1 MNIVTSMRVACGLLC
16 LTLVNAG
23 AFAQAGDAAPVA
35 PPPPAAAE
43 AAGGKTFD
51 IWEFAIAG
59 NTTLESRVIE
69 KTVYPFLGPGR
80 TVGDVEKARA
90 ALEKR
95 YQDEGYGTVAV
106 NIPEQDVVQGLVRLE
121 VIEGKVDRLIVS
133 GATYFSPDRIRAG
146 APSLAQGSVPLLP
159 QVQKELV
166 QLNAGSSDRR
176 ITPVL
181 RPGRYPGTLEAELK
195 VDDELP
201 VHGSLEVNNRYTR
214 DTTRTR
220 ATATLS
226 YDNLWQRQHS
236 ASIGY
241 QTAPENTDDVT
252 VLFGTYSARLP
263 DSAWLMSAYYV
274 DSDTAV
280 STVGTLG
287 VLGTGQIAG
296 LRFIRPL
303 APLAGGFQRL
313 TLGIDYK
320 DFEESI
326 ALTGNQPSIET
337 PINYGILSAGWG
349 LTLVNDTSTTEL
361 NLLGVFGPR
370 FLGNEPDEFASKRSG
385 AKPSFAYLG
394 LSLGHER
401 ELWADTR
408 LRFDAS
414 LQAADSPLIS
424 NEQFAFGGAGSV
436 RGYLESQ
443 QFVDD
448 GLFAQLEF
456 LSPDWG
462 KTLPGFSS
470 VRLFAFLDAG
480 AGLLQDPQPEQ
491 SYRFLLWSTGVGL
504 RAALWRR
511 LTAEVEWAQPLRD
524 SDDGSV
530 QSGDSRWHFNT
541 RVAF

>member
-1 MNIVTSMRVACGLLC
+1 MNLLSLMRVSSGMLWLALGAP
-16 LTLVNAG
+16 T
-23 AFAQAGDAAPVA
+23 AFAQAGDTAPDAVSAPVT
-35 PPPPAAAE
+35 AE
-43 AAGGKTFD
+43 ADAGKTFD
-51 IWEFAIAG
+51 IWEFAVAG
-59 NTTLESRVIE
+59 NTTLDSRVIE

-80 TVGDVEKARA
+80 TVRDVDQARA

-95 YQDEGYGTVAV
+95 YQDAGYGTVVV

-121 VIEGKVDRLIVS
+121 VIEGKVDRLFVS

-166 QLNAGSSDRR
+166 RLNAGSSDRR

-195 VDDELP
+195 VDDKLP

-263 DSAWLMSAYYV
+263 NSAWLMSGYYV

-287 VLGTGQIAG
+287 VLGKGQIAG

-303 APLAGGFQRL
+303 SPLAGGFQRV
-313 TLGIDYK
+313 TLGIDFK
-320 DFEESI
+320 DFDESI

-337 PINYGILSAGWG
+337 PIDYGIVSAGWG
-349 LTLVNDTSTTEL
+349 LTLVGEGRTSEL
-361 NLLGVFGPR
+361 NLLGVLGPR
-370 FLGNEPDEFASKRSG
+370 FLGNEAGEFANKRSG

-394 LSLGHER
+394 LNLAHER
-401 ELWADTR
+401 ELWAETR

-414 LQAADSPLIS
+414 VQIADSPLIS
-424 NEQFAFGGAGSV
+424 NEQFAFGGAGTV

-448 GLFAQLEF
+448 GLFAQLEL

-462 KTLPGFSS
+462 EVLPGFSS
-470 VRLFAFLDAG
+470 ARLFTFLDVG
-480 AGLLQDPQPEQ
+480 AGRLQDPQPEQ
-491 SYRFLLWSTGVGL
+491 SYRFLLWSTGVGW

-511 LTAEVEWAQPLRD
+511 LTAEVEWAQPLRG

-530 QSGDSRWHFNT
+530 QSGDARWHFNT
-541 RVAF
+541 RYSF